1 VSDGVLLRIMSL
13 PKGRALVARAL
24 RTLLAPPVRYL
35 AEAAGMC
42 VCVFVCVCACERVCV
57 CPFVCMCVCVVARDS
72 EWGITKDWLRA
83 LHF

>member
-1 VSDGVLLRIMSL
+1 MSDGVLLRIMSL

-42 VCVFVCVCACERVCV
+42 VCV
-57 CPFVCMCVCVVARDS
+57 VARDS